1 MDQAISPK
9 RNTLMRSTDNL
20 ARALGRGYFRGRTML
35 VTGASSGIGRDVAT
49 TFAGM
54 GARVALLAR
63 RKSLLNDLAE
73 QIRAEDGDAF
83 VLSADVT
90 KPADTREATRLA
102 LAEFGH
108 IDILVNSAGVL
119 EAAPVESMNP
129 AALERMLAVNLFG
142 TLHAI
147 QAALPSMR
155 KAGSGHIVNIA
166 SLAGRRGMPPLGGY
180 CASKFA
186 VVGLSEALRVELYG
200 SGIRLSLVMPG
211 VIDTPMNQGA
221 GAPEAFKGLAAS
233 MYAMPTQWVTWA
245 VIAALVLGLTEV
257 DVPPGA
263 AVAEKI
269 AALFPGLTDAA
280 LALGNRVLEWTSRR
294 KAGE

>member
-1 MDQAISPK
+1 MQSP
-9 RNTLMRSTDNL
+9 DNI

-35 VTGASSGIGRDVAT
+35 VTGASSGIGRDIAV

-54 GARVALLAR
+54 GARIALLAR
-63 RKSLLNDLAE
+63 RKTLLDDIAE
-73 QIRAEDGDAF
+73 QIRAEDGDAL

-90 KPADTREATRLA
+90 KPADVREAVRLT

-108 IDILVNSAGVL
+108 IDILVNSAGIL

-129 AALERMLAVNLFG
+129 GALERMLAVNLFG
-142 TLHAI
+142 TLHTM

-180 CASKFA
+180 CATKFA
-186 VVGLSEALRVELYG
+186 VVGLTEALRVELYG
-200 SGIRLSLVMPG
+200 SGVRLSLVMPG
-211 VIDTPMNQGA
+211 VVDTPMSQGA
-221 GAPEAFKGLAAS
+221 GAPETFKGLGAS

-245 VIAALVLGLTEV
+245 VVAALVLGLAEV
-257 DVPPGA
+257 DVPPGGA
-263 AVAEKI
+263 IVEKI

-280 LALGNRVLEWTSRR
+280 LALGNRVLEWSARRQTS
-294 KAGE
+294 E

>member
-1 MDQAISPK
+1 
-9 RNTLMRSTDNL
+9 MRSPDSI
-20 ARALGRGYFRGRTML
+20 ARALGAGYFRGRTML
-35 VTGASSGIGRDVAT
+35 VTGASSGIGREIALA
-49 TFAGM
+49 FAAM
-54 GARVALLAR
+54 GARIALLAR
-63 RKSLLNDLAE
+63 RKTLLDDIAG
-73 QIRAEDGDAF
+73 QIRADGGDALA
-83 VLSADVT
+83 LSADVAN
-90 KPADTREATRLA
+90 PADMREAVRLT

-119 EAAPVESMNP
+119 EAAPVETMDP

-142 TLHAI
+142 TLHAM

-186 VVGLSEALRVELYG
+186 VVGLTEALRVELYG
-200 SGIRLSLVMPG
+200 TGVKLSLVMPG
-211 VIDTPMNQGA
+211 VIDTPMAHGA
-221 GAPEAFKGLAAS
+221 AAANAFKGLPES
-233 MYAMPTQWVTWA
+233 MYAMPVRWVTWA
-245 VIAALVLGLTEV
+245 VVAALVLGLAEI

-280 LALGNRVLEWTSRR
+280 LALGNRVLEWTNRR
-294 KAGE
+294 PSGQ